1 VERDPTPSEIEFGK
15 LHGVPTLIDY
25 AQGRWKPEVKGRK
38 EEGSWYL
45 PRMCLREL
53 LQRRLWLDV
62 HLGKSPLPEDEPWD
76 SEDSANTSS
85 SENTEAEGN
94 VGTKSSDDD
103 SGSEDEEDELDEG
116 GKPNP
121 ASARSDDKGED
132 FDKEGQ
138 SGGYESD
145 DS

>member
-1 VERDPTPSEIEFGK
+1 LVPAKDVPERAAAKKTMVRRASREEKGK
-15 LHGVPTLIDY
+15 G
-25 AQGRWKPEVKGRK
+25 
-38 EEGSWYL
+38 
-45 PRMCLREL
+45 
-53 LQRRLWLDV
+53 
-62 HLGKSPLPEDEPWD
+62 PLPEDEPWD